1 MIYTVYTVTQKQ
13 GHVMPKKSA
22 PAKPSAPAA
31 AKRPSKR
38 ASTKTKW
45 TPAVVAK
52 PSKHRRAS
60 KTEAR
65 SKKNKM
71 VRDSFNM
78 PESEYS
84 LIAAVK
90 RRCIAQGLAVK
101 KSEVL
106 RAAIFG
112 FASQS
117 DEHIKASME
126 ALEVIKTG
134 RPSKGQR

>member
-1 MIYTVYTVTQKQ
+1 
-13 GHVMPKKSA
+13 MPKNA
-22 PAKPSAPAA
+22 VPAKPSALAA
-31 AKRPSKR
+31 AKGLAKR
-38 ASTKTKW
+38 ASTKTER

-52 PSKHRRAS
+52 PAKHRKAS
-60 KTEAR
+60 ATDAK
-65 SKKNKM
+65 SKKSKM

-117 DEHIKASME
+117 DAHIKAAME

>member
-1 MIYTVYTVTQKQ
+1 
-13 GHVMPKKSA
+13 MPKSA
-22 PAKPSAPAA
+22 LPAKPVPRAT
-31 AKRPSKR
+31 AKRSSKR
-38 ASTKTKW
+38 KSTTKTLATTIAAEQAKRQKDSKKG
-45 TPAVVAK
+45 AK
-52 PSKHRRAS
+52 PKRNR
-60 KTEAR
+60 
-65 SKKNKM
+65 M

-90 RRCIAQGLAVK
+90 KRCIAQGLAVK

-117 DEHIKASME
+117 DEYIKAAMQ

-134 RPSKGQR
+134 RPPKEQR